1 MGYIDKELLP
11 NEQVVARTTRH
22 KIVLVLPMLVC
33 VLFVIAAVATAVA
46 ANAGEVSG
54 WFTVAELAIAAVV
67 AGVAWISYRSAE
79 FAVTTFRLVLK
90 QGWVSRRTIELQLN
104 KVEALN
110 VDQTLFGRMLGYGTL
125 RVIGTGGTT
134 EVFSIVSHPAKFR
147 TAVQAQISTIFDRP
161 GITAA
166 STSTASSERRAERNC
181 PYCAE
186 RILAAAKVCRFCNRD
201 VTPVPA

>member
-1 MGYIDKELLP
+1 MGYIDRELLP

-22 KIVLVLPMLVC
+22 KIVLVLPILICILFLV
-33 VLFVIAAVATAVA
+33 AAVATVVA
-46 ANAGEVSG
+46 KVPVG
-54 WFTVAELAIAAVV
+54 FTVATAAIAVVV
-67 AGVAWISYRSAE
+67 AGVAWISYSSAE

-110 VDQTLFGRMLGYGTL
+110 VDQTIMGRILGYGTL

-134 EVFSIVSHPAKFR
+134 EVFSLVSHPAKFR
-147 TAVQAQISTIFDRP
+147 TAVQAQIATIFERP
-161 GITAA
+161 GIITATTAA
-166 STSTASSERRAERNC
+166 APREPRAERTC

-201 VTPVPA
+201 VTPTAA

>member
-33 VLFVIAAVATAVA
+33 ILFVVAAVATTVA
-46 ANAGEVSG
+46 QVSV
-54 WFTVAELAIAAVV
+54 WFTVAEFAIASVV

>member
-1 MGYIDKELLP
+1 MGYIDRELLP

-22 KIVLVLPMLVC
+22 KIVLVLPIVIC
-33 VLFVIAAVATAVA
+33 VLFVVAAVATATI
-46 ANAGEVSG
+46 ANVSV
-54 WFTVAELAIAAVV
+54 WFTVAEAAIAVVV
-67 AGVAWISYRSAE
+67 AAIAWISYSSAE

-110 VDQTLFGRMLGYGTL
+110 VEQTIMGRILGYGTL
-125 RVIGTGGTT
+125 RVVGTGGTT
-134 EVFSIVSHPAKFR
+134 EVFSLVSRPAKFR
-147 TAVQAQISTIFDRP
+147 TAVQAQIATIFERP
-161 GITAA
+161 AGIAA
-166 STSTASSERRAERNC
+166 TTSAAPVEQRPQRNC

-201 VTPVPA
+201 VTPTAA